1 MNETFPFLHT
11 GKKELKNMAKEKVS
25 FKTPS
30 ILDGA
35 KKIYELL
42 KESKKSIEAMPECG
56 IKTSLMLTQEAF
68 EKKIN
73 GIVKKEQIAKA
84 LSAIKKNPEAF
95 IAALPD
101 DLKASFASSDEK
113 LSEVVEGAANV
124 KKSKGKK

>member
-1 MNETFPFLHT
+1 
-11 GKKELKNMAKEKVS
+11 MAKEKVS

-30 ILDGA
+30 ILEGS
-35 KKIYELL
+35 KKIYEVLN
-42 KESKKSIEAMPECG
+42 ETRKSIEAMPDCG
-56 IKTSLMLTQEAF
+56 IKSSLMLTQEAF

-101 DLKASFASSDEK
+101 ELKASFAANDEK
-113 LSEVVEGAANV
+113 AIELASGASENV
-124 KKSKGKK
+124 KPKKKEGRK

>member
-1 MNETFPFLHT
+1 
-11 GKKELKNMAKEKVS
+11 MAKEKVS

-30 ILDGA
+30 ILEGS

-42 KESKKSIEAMPECG
+42 KETNTAIAAMPDCG
-56 IKTSLMLTQEAF
+56 IKSSLMLTQEAF

-73 GIVKKEQIAKA
+73 SIVKKEQIAKA

-101 DLKASFASSDEK
+101 ELKASFAANDGEVMK
-113 LSEVVEGAANV
+113 MAEGVSENV
-124 KKSKGKK
+124 KPKKKEGRK